1 MMYLPQTPLIHIPL
15 PNIHRLLPLALQHQK
30 TNRPRLLRL
39 DVGDIGLQRVD
50 DGVRLAGLRDEFAG
64 PDEGAGGGVAVV
76 GGAGT
81 DEEAGDGGGVF
92 ED

>member
-1 MMYLPQTPLIHIPL
+1 M
-15 PNIHRLLPLALQHQK
+15 
-30 TNRPRLLRL
+30 
-39 DVGDIGLQRVD
+39 GLQRGD